1 MPKSSSSEIR
11 LRGVFHKSTAEM
23 QQKMIY
29 LKHKLPLNK
38 NLMKKFDVPE
48 EEHFKYH
55 YQSPEHL
62 LEDYKSYVIHFL

>member
-1 MPKSSSSEIR
+1 
-11 LRGVFHKSTAEM
+11 M